1 MAMMAQ
7 AAWLVRFSSSTHS
20 ARWADDRNEQRRKAM
35 FKMMDTDEMKSHME
49 FANKTTVAI
58 VGIEME
64 CLARV

>member
-1 MAMMAQ
+1 
-7 AAWLVRFSSSTHS
+7 
-20 ARWADDRNEQRRKAM
+20 M